1 MKYHYVIIENETA
14 VEQFVTTV
22 LGSYKKYKKIGSAV
36 DYQQGLA
43 LILEKKPD
51 LIFLDMKLEGERNGI
66 DLIDALRSCYIQP
79 PPVIVISG
87 HDEYA
92 KFSLNKKALYFISKP
107 IDLGEVSIALA
118 EFEKHFNTTK
128 KRLSIKT
135 NYGRQLIEFDTLVY
149 LEASSNYT
157 DLYTTGEK
165 TKHTYA
171 KNIGEVEKL
180 LNGDFL
186 KIHESY
192 IVNIKYIAE
201 ISTTKKEIKLKNCLP
216 IDAITPPKNRKSK
229 EHDSQSLFL
238 PIGLKYLEKVKNH
251 LL

>member
-1 MKYHYVIIENETA
+1 MKYHYIIIENETN
-14 VEQFVTTV
+14 VEQFITTI
-22 LGSYKKYKKIGSAV
+22 LERFKKYKKTGSAI

-43 LILEKKPD
+43 LILEKRPD
-51 LIFLDMKLEGERNGI
+51 LIFLDMKLEGERSGI
-66 DLIDALRSCYIQP
+66 DLIDALRLYYIQP

-87 HDEYA
+87 HEEYA

-107 IDLGEVSIALA
+107 IDLGEMSIALA
-118 EFEKHFNTTK
+118 EFEKHFNTAK
-128 KRLSIKT
+128 KMLSIKT

-149 LEASSNYT
+149 LEASKNYT

-165 TKHTYA
+165 TKYTYA
-171 KNIGEVEKL
+171 RNMGEVEKL

-186 KIHESY
+186 RIHESY
-192 IVNIKYIAE
+192 VVNIKYIAE

-216 IDAITPPKNRKSK
+216 INEITPPKNRKSK
-229 EHDSQSLFL
+229 GQDSQSLFL

>member
-1 MKYHYVIIENETA
+1 MKYHYIIIENETD
-14 VEQFVTTV
+14 VEEFITTI
-22 LGSYKKYKKIGSAV
+22 LGNYKKYKKIGSAV

-51 LIFLDMKLEGERNGI
+51 LIFLDMKLEGEKSGI
-66 DLIDALRSCYIQP
+66 DLLDALRLHYIQT

-107 IDLGEVSIALA
+107 IDLSEMSIALA
-118 EFEKHFNTTK
+118 EFEKQFNSK
-128 KRLSIKT
+128 RKRLSIKT
-135 NYGRQLIEFDTLVY
+135 NYGRELIEFDTLVY
-149 LEASSNYT
+149 LEASKNYT
-157 DLYTTGEK
+157 ELYITGAK
-165 TKHTYA
+165 AKHIYA
-171 KNIGEVEKL
+171 KNIGEMEKL

-192 IVNIKYIAE
+192 IVNVKFIAE
-201 ISTTKKEIKLKNCLP
+201 ISTTKKEIRLKNYIP
-216 IDAITPPKNRKSK
+216 SDGITSPKNRKS
-229 EHDSQSLFL
+229 EEQGSQSVYL
-238 PIGLKYLEKVKNH
+238 PIGLKYLERVKNH